1 MTMAYIAL
9 ATAAVTALS
18 AYRQGQAQEAN
29 ANYQAAQGEE
39 NAKQVMQQTSS
50 LEDEQRAKARQV
62 IGAQI
67 AAQAG
72 SGTQLNGSAADMLRQ
87 SLFNAESDA
96 QQIRYE
102 GKNRALGLQ
111 GQAAATRLQ
120 GKQARQQGTLNA
132 ATSLMQGAGQAYG
145 YNTQSKINAANAAKA
160 GG

>member
-9 ATAAVTALS
+9 AAAAVTALS
-18 AYRQGQAQEAN
+18 SYRQGQAAEAN

-39 NAKQVMQQTSS
+39 NAKQVMQQASS
-50 LEDEQRAKARQV
+50 QEDEQRAKARQV
-62 IGAQI
+62 IGSQI
-67 AAQAG
+67 AAQSQ
-72 SGTQLNGSAADMLRQ
+72 SGAQLNGSAADMLRQ

-132 ATSLMQGAGQAYG
+132 AGSLMSG
-145 YNTQSKINAANAAKA
+145 AAKA
-160 GG
+160 YGGGK